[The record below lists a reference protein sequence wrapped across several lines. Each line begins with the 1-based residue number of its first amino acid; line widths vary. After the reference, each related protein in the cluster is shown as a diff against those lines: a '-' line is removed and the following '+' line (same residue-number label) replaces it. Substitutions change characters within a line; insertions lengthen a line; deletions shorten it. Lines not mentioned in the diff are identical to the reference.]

1 MMKCPY
7 CGLLLV
13 IEPINCAIIRCGGY
27 FKNNVFTQFPQHAK
41 KNAIDTLKKNNK
53 YVGCGNPIKL
63 SDSTL
68 TKTNWNT

>member
-1 MMKCPY
+1 MKCPY

-41 KNAIDTLKKNNK
+41 KNAIDTLKKK
-53 YVGCGNPIKL
+53 
-63 SDSTL
+63 
-68 TKTNWNT
+68 